1 MVRKYSCYD
10 NEEEMNRKNCILL
23 KKKSINNFFFHFIRR
38 FVICKIALHILL
50 CSIKF
55 ISVFIITF
63 LYFACFCWSGQKT
76 NPPLK
81 KKENKTSTSCE
92 IQLLNTK
99 VQWQE
104 GDFHTCRKQSISIH
118 SSPTENMKLY
128 DDSKE

>member
-23 KKKSINNFFFHFIRR
+23 KKNQYFFFHFIRR
-38 FVICKIALHILL
+38 FVICNCITYTLMFYKIYICIHNYISIFCLL
-50 CSIKF
+50 LLVGTKKPN
-55 ISVFIITF
+55 T
-63 LYFACFCWSGQKT
+63 
-76 NPPLK
+76 PPPPK
-81 KKENKTSTSCE
+81 KTSTSCE